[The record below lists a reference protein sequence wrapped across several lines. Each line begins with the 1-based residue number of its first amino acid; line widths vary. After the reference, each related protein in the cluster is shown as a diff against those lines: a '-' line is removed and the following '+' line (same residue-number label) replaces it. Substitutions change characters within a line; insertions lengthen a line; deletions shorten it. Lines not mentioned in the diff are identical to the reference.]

1 MAQSASA
8 NKGSRSRSTL
18 GNVSFS
24 QLKKLL
30 DSRNDR
36 EILDGMRKV
45 ISVGDQNGLIYTYV
59 PVVQRHTSLT

>member
-1 MAQSASA
+1 MSPTARELTLEVAQSASTS
-8 NKGSRSRSTL
+8 KGSRSRSTL

-45 ISVGDQNGLIYTYV
+45 ISVGEH
-59 PVVQRHTSLT
+59 PHVV